1 MAVLADT
8 EVAQS
13 GWTRRTFASL
23 WVRNFRLFF
32 FGQLISNNGNWLTIV
47 ALTLLVLPRTNSGV
61 AVGLLSACQYGPM
74 LVLSPWAGVVADR
87 SNKRRL
93 LYLTQS
99 LEMLQSAALA
109 ILAFLP
115 HAPLPAFFVVA
126 AAGGCMLAFDNPGR
140 RSFVNEM
147 VQPELVPNAVTLYS
161 AVVNLSRLFG
171 PTLAALLIITVGYGW
186 SFAIDS
192 ISYLAVLAA
201 LWAMRD
207 NELRQVARTPR
218 GRGQVREGVRYVLH
232 VPELFVAFVMLLII
246 GIASYNFSVVLPIFV
261 EKGLHGSDA
270 QFSLVYASFS
280 AGAVIGTLVVA
291 RRTLVSQRTMIVG
304 AASFGAA
311 MLALAAVP
319 NVVVAYPVA
328 ALVGGSSVAY
338 MTATTALAQLRAES
352 HMIGRVLALQAV
364 LLIGTT
370 PIGSPMLGW
379 LADTAGG
386 RAPVVVG
393 AIGSL
398 VAAGIGVLLVR
409 RTQPD
414 AAFRSADRAAR

>member
-1 MAVLADT
+1 
-8 EVAQS
+8 
-13 GWTRRTFASL
+13 
-23 WVRNFRLFF
+23 VRNFKLFF
-32 FGQLISNNGNWLTIV
+32 FGQLVSNTGNWLTIV
-47 ALTLLVLPRTNSGV
+47 ALTLLVLHRTNSGV

-93 LYLTQS
+93 LYVTQS
-99 LEMLQSAALA
+99 LEMAQSAALA
-109 ILAFLP
+109 VLAFTP
-115 HAPLPAFFVVA
+115 HAPLPAFFAVA

-171 PTLAALLIITVGYGW
+171 PTLAALLIVTVGYGW
-186 SFAIDS
+186 AFTVDA
-192 ISYLAVLAA
+192 ISYLVVLAA
-201 LWAMRD
+201 LLAMRD
-207 NELRQVARTPR
+207 DELRQVPRTPR
-218 GRGQVREGVRYVLH
+218 GRGQVREGMRYVLH
-232 VPELFVAFVMLLII
+232 VPELLVAFVMLLVI

-280 AGAVIGTLVVA
+280 AGAVLGTLVVA
-291 RRTLVSQRTMIVG
+291 RRTMVSQRTMIVG
-304 AASFGAA
+304 AAAFGAS

-319 NVVVAYPVA
+319 NVTSAYPVA

-338 MTATTALAQLRAES
+338 MTATTALAQLRAEA

-370 PIGSPMLGW
+370 PIGSPLLGW

-386 RAPVVVG
+386 RAPLVVG
-393 AIGSL
+393 AVGAL

-409 RTQPD
+409 R
-414 AAFRSADRAAR
+414 AAAPEPAREAA

>member
-1 MAVLADT
+1 MSVIADAD
-8 EVAQS
+8 VARL
-13 GWTRRTFASL
+13 GWTRGTFASL

-32 FGQLISNNGNWLTIV
+32 FGQLISNTGNWLTIV
-47 ALTLLVLPRTNSGV
+47 ALTLLVLHRTNSGV

-74 LVLSPWAGVVADR
+74 LVLSPWAGLVADR

-99 LEMLQSAALA
+99 LEMLQSAVLA
-109 ILAFLP
+109 VLAFLP
-115 HAPLPAFFVVA
+115 HAPLPAFFAVA

-147 VQPELVPNAVTLYS
+147 VQPDLVPNAVTLYS

-186 SFAIDS
+186 SFTVDA

-207 NELRQVARTPR
+207 HELRQITRPPR
-218 GRGQVREGVRYVLH
+218 GRGQVREGVRYVLQ
-232 VPELFVAFVMLLII
+232 VPELFVAFVMLLVI
-246 GIASYNFSVVLPIFV
+246 GIASYTFSVVLPIFV
-261 EKGLHGSDA
+261 EKGLQGSDA

-291 RRTLVSQRTMIVG
+291 RRTMVSQRTMIVG
-304 AASFGAA
+304 AAAFGAS
-311 MLALAAVP
+311 MLALSAVP
-319 NVVVAYPVA
+319 NVTSAYPVA

-370 PIGSPMLGW
+370 PVGSPLLGW

-398 VAAGIGVLLVR
+398 VAAGIGVLLTR
-409 RTQPD
+409 PK
-414 AAFRSADRAAR
+414 AATTTSG